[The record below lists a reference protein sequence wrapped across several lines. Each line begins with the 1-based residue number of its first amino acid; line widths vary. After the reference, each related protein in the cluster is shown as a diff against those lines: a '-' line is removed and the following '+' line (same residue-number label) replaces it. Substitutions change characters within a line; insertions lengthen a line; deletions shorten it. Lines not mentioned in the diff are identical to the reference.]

1 MKGTV
6 KLGLWIVVALV
17 AATLACGSKKEQGP
31 PKGVPV
37 LADTVIQKAVPVE
50 IRAIGNCQAYST
62 VSVKSMV
69 AGEISQVHFKEG
81 QDVAKGDLLFTIDPR
96 PSQAALKQAEANLER
111 DKVQAENARA
121 NFQRYEV
128 LMAKQAVPRQQYDQF
143 RTTAEAADAT
153 VRLDEAAVENAK
165 VMLSYCYIRS
175 PIDGRTGNLLITG
188 GNVIKAND
196 VPLLTINQI
205 RPIYVAFSVPEQN
218 LAEVKRYRAA
228 GKSLKVE
235 AFIPNDARGVEQGFL
250 TFIDNTVDNTT
261 GTILLKG
268 TFSNKYRRL
277 WPGQFVN
284 VRLVLTTQ
292 PNAVVVPA
300 PAVQTGQQGQ
310 YVFVIKPDLT
320 VEARPVVV
328 SRTIGNDAI
337 IDKGLKAG
345 ERVVTDGQ
353 LQLVPGAKVE
363 IKGSIVGSE
372 KGS

>member
-1 MKGTV
+1 MKASGR
-6 KLGLWIVVALV
+6 LGVWIVVAFV
-17 AATLACGSKKEQGP
+17 AATYACGGKKEQAP
-31 PKGVPV
+31 AKGAPV
-37 LADTVIQKAVPVE
+37 LAGTVIQKAVPVE
-50 IRAIGNCQAYST
+50 IRIIGNCQAYST
-62 VSVKSMV
+62 IAVKSMV

-96 PSQAALKQAEANLER
+96 PFQAALKQAEANLER

-121 NFQRYEV
+121 NLQRYEV
-128 LMAKQAVPRQQYDQF
+128 LIAKQAVPRQQYDQF
-143 RTTAEAADAT
+143 RTTAEAAEAT
-153 VRLDEAAVENAK
+153 VRLDEAAVDNAK
-165 VMLSYCYIRS
+165 VMLGYCFIRS
-175 PIDGRTGNLLITG
+175 PIDGRTGNLLITR

-196 VPLLTINQI
+196 VPLVTINQI
-205 RPIYVAFSVPEQN
+205 KPIYVAFSVPEQN
-218 LAEVKRYRAA
+218 LAEIKRYRAA

-235 AFIPNDARGVEQGFL
+235 ALPPNDTGKAELGVL
-250 TFIDNTVDNTT
+250 TFIDNAVDNTT

-268 TFSNKYRRL
+268 TFVNGKRRL

-292 PNAVVVPA
+292 PNAVVAPA
-300 PAVQTGQQGQ
+300 PAIQTSQQGQ

-353 LQLVPGAKVE
+353 LQLVPGAKIE
-363 IKGSIVGSE
+363 IKGSATGSE